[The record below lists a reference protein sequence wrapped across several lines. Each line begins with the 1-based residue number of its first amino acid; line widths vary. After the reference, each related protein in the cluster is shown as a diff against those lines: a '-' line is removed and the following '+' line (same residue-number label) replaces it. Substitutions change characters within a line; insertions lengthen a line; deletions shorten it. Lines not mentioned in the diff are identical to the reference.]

1 MYLKTIIQF
10 IQQTF
15 KHLIEQALPAQCLLC
30 QLSSDNKLICEN
42 CQKALIQPR
51 SCCQCC
57 GLALPNSLPFCGNCL
72 KQTHRF
78 TQLHAISDYLP
89 PYPEMIKK
97 FKYSKQLIQG
107 ELLGELM
114 VQSLHLNFSSQQIN
128 AVDYLLAVPLHK
140 QKHRQRGFNQAQL
153 IANVVAKQLDISVLG
168 TIVERHKQTTA
179 QENLSA
185 QQRKKNLNNAFS
197 INAGH
202 QHNLSG
208 AYVVI
213 IDDVVTT
220 GATVN
225 SLCQTLLAEGVRR
238 VDIWC
243 ICRTTLA
250 IQK

>member
-15 KHLIEQALPAQCLLC
+15 NHFIERSLPSQCLLC
-30 QLSSDNKLICEN
+30 QLSSDNKLICGN

-51 SCCQCC
+51 PCCQCC
-57 GLALPNSLPFCGNCL
+57 GLALPNSLVFCGDCL
-72 KQTHRF
+72 KKGHRF

-97 FKYSKQLIQG
+97 FKYSKQLIHG

-114 VQSLHLNFSSQQIN
+114 VQSLNFNFSTQQIN
-128 AVDYLLAVPLHK
+128 AVDYLIPVPLHK

-153 IANVVAKQLDISVLG
+153 IANVVAKQLDISVLC
-168 TIVERHKQTTA
+168 TMVNRHKQTTA

-185 QQRKKNLNNAFS
+185 AQRKKNLNNAFS
-197 INAGH
+197 INTDP
-202 QHNLSG
+202 QYNLAG

-220 GATVN
+220 AATAN